1 MHFTD
6 DAQYKTF
13 SLLQQ
18 TNTHTHTTSLLLL
31 PGSAQLCAALE
42 SIQRLVTIF
51 CKLSE
56 GGGVLSRK
64 FPVNV
69 SLLSHMESPVL
80 SVLYSVEFTGVCVSV
95 CVTV

>member
-1 MHFTD
+1 MHSTKRSH
-6 DAQYKTF
+6 YY
-13 SLLQQ
+13 SRQ
-18 TNTHTHTTSLLLL
+18 THTHTHTTSLLLL

-80 SVLYSVEFTGVCVSV
+80 SVLYGVEFTGVCVSV